1 QLFHVAYVLIK
12 FANSPRPDLWVLER
26 STDLGLTYSPWQY
39 FASSKRDCI
48 ERFGARSIE
57 RIFKDD
63 DVICTTEYS
72 RIVPLENG
80 EIVVSLVNGRP
91 GAMNF
96 SYSPVLQ
103 DFTKATNIR
112 LRFLRTNT
120 LLGHLMGK
128 ALRDPTVT
136 RRYYYSIKDISIGGR
151 CVCNGHA
158 DVCGA
163 KDPSDPYRL
172 QCDCQHNTC
181 GGSCDHCCPGF
192 NQLPWKPAT
201 TASANECEPCNCNG
215 HAFDCYYDPEVDQH
229 RASVDRRDQNRGGGV
244 CMECQH
250 HTTGINCERC
260 VPGYYRSP
268 LHPVE
273 SALACSACSCAS
285 EFMDGTCEDL
295 TGRCYC
301 KPNYTG
307 PNCGA
312 CAEGYVNFPQ
322 CYHYL
327 LCTGSFRPP
336 NLIHC
341 ECSPTGTRGN
351 SCRPDPVSRVC
362 ICKPNFEGTHC
373 DQCSF
378 GFYGLNC
385 QPCQCSGPGVLD
397 GSCDVDSGQC
407 LCRSGFEG
415 HFCGQCAPG
424 YFNYPLCQLC
434 GCSGVGTLPEG
445 CDLAGRCL
453 CKPMFTGPRCDQC
466 SHGFHSYPNCQ
477 VLSCDIKVKLDGV
490 YFSKIQA
497 GSALGVGNPALKR
510 AAPPKKQMKSWVTCH
525 CSIEGSRHSTC
536 DQETGQCNCLPNVA
550 AQRCNTCL
558 PGAYGFPLCQ
568 EATCFIFGG
577 FLSLLFSYLGSCEC
591 RPYVEGLACD
601 RCKPLYWNLTPDNPY
616 GCSTCH
622 CGTEGTLS
630 GVAECLQGNGQCF
643 CKPNICSRTCSV
655 CKDGYFGLDDG
666 KYFGCQGC
674 QCDIGGSV
682 GLTCDER
689 AGRCHCRQNVEGDK
703 CNQPKR
709 EHYFPDLHHL
719 KFEIE
724 EGTTPDGRPVR
735 FGYNPLEFEN
745 FSWKGYAQMSTIQPE
760 VVVTVNVTSPDLFLI
775 VFRYVNRESANVE
788 GRVSILEEGRLDVCG
803 NCSEQSKQIIFAPS
817 TEPTFVTVPQN
828 SFGEPFVLNPST
840 WSVTIEAQGIL
851 LDYLVLLPSA
861 YYEAPILQLKVT
873 EACVYSPSPEQT
885 KQNCLLY
892 QYLSV
897 DGFPS
902 SQGADGI
909 CRFDNT
915 VPRPCQTEQITL
927 RHPPMAVCSGNNI
940 NVQMT
945 LAVPRPGGYVLLVE
959 YVNEDE
965 STQTVNVIVN
975 TPGRES
981 QQGTLTLYTC
991 KYSYLCCRVIFVNA
1005 LNENLVFLIKCSN
1018 IPICFFFQYKVHLI
1032 PWEQFSME
1040 YAEPKVHCISV
1051 HGTFSPS
1058 RGACIPSRFQKPSQS
1073 IVLKGGQTASIP
1085 STLPL
1090 IYESQLTPA
1099 DQPNEP
1105 QKPRPRPPTAVDS
1118 GDLIL
1123 LQSPRTVVIYNSRI
1137 QTLGPYAFILHYY
1150 QPNHPAFPVEVLING
1165 GRIWQGSANA
1175 TFCPHGYGCRSLVI
1189 SENQIILDVTDH
1201 NLSVTIRVPEG
1212 KTLWLDYVL
1221 VVPEESYNSNYL
1233 NEEPLDKSYKFI
1245 SSCGISSFYINSKA
1259 SSFCRDSAISLSV
1272 FYNNGA
1278 QPCTCHEAGALSSSC
1293 EAFGG
1298 QCSCKPNVIGRSCSR
1313 CATGYW
1319 GFPNCRT
1326 CNCGARLCSEVT
1338 GQCICPPHTVK
1349 PECMVCE
1356 PLTFGCHPLI
1366 GCERCNCSR
1375 TGVQELTDPE
1385 CDRENGQCKCKPNV
1399 SGRRCDQCT
1408 RGFYNYPNCKRCDC
1422 NEAGTQA
1429 DICHPVT
1436 GQCHC
1441 KENVEGVRCDQCRL
1455 GTFHLDPANPKGC
1468 TSCFCFGATDRCRSS
1483 EKFRTEFIDM
1493 TGWVL
1498 LNGDRQEM
1506 EVSFQPEEKLV
1517 TANLKDIFPDNQ
1529 EMYWRA
1535 PRPYLGDRV
1544 SSYGGFLRYQLNSE
1558 AMRGD
1563 LFPVPVEARPD
1574 VILKGNQ
1581 MTIMYLEKVYP
1592 NVGEQHHGRV
1602 QLLEGDF
1609 RHAQTHN
1616 PVSRE
1621 ELMMVLANL
1630 QELQI
1635 RALHSQSAKSVSLG
1649 RVSLEV
1655 ATDTAMGV
1663 STSYVEICMCPANYR
1678 GDSCQYWAAFVYL
1691 FLWVLFLVKSIM
1703 LTCQCY
1709 KVGAAAFCFNCQHH
1723 TAGDHCERCRNGFV
1737 GNLIRGEPL
1746 TCSGCPCPLQVASN
1760 NFALGC
1766 VDRGS
1771 TMQCLCKP
1779 GYAGSKCER
1788 CAPGY
1793 YGNPMVIGSSCQPCD
1808 CNGNTDSNM
1817 LFSHCDALTGVC
1829 IGCMHNTAGPHCEIC
1844 APGYYG
1850 DAVLAKNCSNC
1861 DCSPCGTESCDHRT
1875 GLCLCKP
1882 GVTGVRCDRCED
1894 GYYGYDRCAGCQ
1906 KCDCDIAALSP
1917 TCHTQNGQCLCQ
1929 PGVNG
1934 ARCQQC
1940 APGYWAYGANGCT
1953 KCNCKGGS
1961 CNPRTGE
1968 CTCSDGLAGKQC
1980 DTCIQKYE
1988 ILLSNGADSTNKPC
2002 NRRIVIFGG
2011 GGTQTRECLHTYTEG
2026 SRVNTRD
2033 KKKQTKIRLLTAVVV
2048 GVEDELLRYQNSLDS
2063 AKQNTDELENE
2074 SMNLIQDL
2082 DVLEEKVTMANRKAD
2097 KLGEATQETFQQAED
2112 LLNRAMGIT
2121 NSIFDIMEQMNRT
2134 ASANS
2139 STPSS
2144 EEYRQKL
2151 AEVEKML
2158 NEMKARAFGDQTR
2171 RAKGE
2176 QQAARKLL
2184 ERVKEEME
2192 SRLEENHRLALDIKD
2207 QLTQFSSEL
2216 MDLRDLLNEA
2226 VNKTGRADELNSINQ
2241 IVLEEFKQ
2249 KIDDIQDQ
2257 VRQVEDLLKMAEDAL
2272 VQVYDILQMLNNAIE
2287 EYEKL
2292 AANLDGA
2299 KAPLMDKVK
2308 KFSPART
2315 KTPIVEQAEEHARL
2329 LDQLAKNLSSII
2341 EDTNQ
2346 DGFIQRAINASN
2358 AYSGIIEA
2366 VKSAEKAANE
2376 AAAAADDALKNVRS
2390 EDLAGKAE
2398 RLKKKSN
2405 KLEEEAKAAQK
2416 NLTTEVKPALQEAKK
2431 NLRDVKSK
2439 KEELFTGLRSVQNK
2453 LIMDRDDVLDN
2464 INNAKMTAQEAN
2476 TTASDVEETVTT
2488 MKKNLDE
2495 WKEKYGGTPSED
2507 FTKVFQ
2513 EAKTSVTALEKTIP
2527 ELLEKLNKIESQTS
2541 QSSNISNNILR
2552 IRQLISQARNAASK
2566 VKVPMKFNG
2575 NSGVQL
2581 RNPRNLQDLAAY
2593 TSLKF
2598 HIRTVGATKKKRQV
2612 AADAKRFVLY
2622 LGNQDNLVKCSHSLS
2637 LRRSGKVKPVFL
2649 CPTTSRSSL
2658 RSSDVILFFFSLTFL
2673 FRSSLFFSTR
2683 KTNLDRVTVFT
2694 EVTQDKRLLSP
2705 SYYLGGLPADK
2716 MPASPLLLCYS
2727 PDLKNSFGQECN
2739 YSLVLFKLLLFERLL
2754 ADNLPNCSAGSIS
2767 NVFDTKMW
2775 LLPCNF
2781 FFQGSGLK
2789 NRILRSRPMPRQH
2802 DGLARRILQE
2812 ALAFL
2817 SFYVVPLF
2825 YVLLVEYLFL
2835 YLIKENSIKTKFKE
2849 KKKKNPSMA
2858 KEVPYARLSTT
2869 SSVRAALHFTVLI
2882 ARSTAKLFFSFSLR
2896 KLFPNGGS
2904 LKGCMRNIK
2913 ALDKYIDLKRA
2924 NTTGVSYGCSA
2935 DLLVARSV
2943 RFHGDGYLR
2952 LPVENVPSLDN
2963 DFYSGFGF
2971 RTNQKSG
2978 LLFHYS
2984 ATVCLQFS
2992 TLCISFTRRAK
3003 AMADRIQSPYNHVMV
3018 FEPRTV
3024 APQMVVDLQQ
3034 NVENYNV
3041 TLSCSNEKGPQQMR
3055 ALPKRDRKKSK
3066 INTLDQY
3073 FLFSAQ
3079 QDQLFKPEYT
3089 LLSKVLDFSIPRT
3102 PPRLQL
3108 LPKAALMGRRRRVER
3123 SCQLFNQPKAFNGAY
3138 QFGGFSFSHLEYES
3152 VPESLK
3158 ERSHFSMEVQLN
3170 SSNGLLFYVSDDLEK
3185 SYMALFVANGRFI
3198 FLIHIN
3204 GAKLKLRVRE
3214 KYNDSQWHT
3223 IFFSRDQNKASLVID
3238 GLKAQTGTLL
3248 KTDDFIARNP
3258 FYVGGVPADKDA
3270 SLRSFR
3276 GCMKNLKL
3284 DGEPLEPPTRVYG
3297 VIPCFQ
3303 GSLEPGVYFSANG
3316 GYVTQDNS
3324 FVIGRDFE
3332 LMLEVRPQSPSGLV
3346 FHAGRK
3352 GHYVTLYT
3360 ENGKATVKVNTGA
3373 GGISASV
3380 TPRQS
3385 LCDGQWHA
3393 IAVIKRKNVIQLD
3406 VDTEGNYTVGP
3417 SHAHSA
3423 GNEELLYVGGVP
3435 DTVEIPVVPPPSSY
3449 IGCIRNVII
3458 NQNPTDLFRTKS
3470 VHGAVG
3476 LQGCPV
3482 I

>member
-1 QLFHVAYVLIK
+1 MWQQLFHVAYVLIK

-322 CYHYL
+322 CYPEPTYPDRG
-327 LCTGSFRPP
+327 TGEVLPVGEII
-336 NLIHC
+336 NC

-477 VLSCDIKVKLDGV
+477 
-490 YFSKIQA
+490 A
-497 GSALGVGNPALKR
+497 
-510 AAPPKKQMKSWVTCH
+510 CH

-568 EATCFIFGG
+568 VGSCNPAGSVNSEVSTSA
-577 FLSLLFSYLGSCEC
+577 GSCEC

-991 KYSYLCCRVIFVNA
+991 KYS
-1005 LNENLVFLIKCSN
+1005 
-1018 IPICFFFQYKVHLI
+1018 FFQYKVHLI

-1678 GDSCQYWAAFVYL
+1678 GDSCQ
-1691 FLWVLFLVKSIM
+1691 
-1703 LTCQCY
+1703 
-1709 KVGAAAFCFNCQHH
+1709 NCQHH

-1988 ILLSNGADSTNKPC
+1988 ILLSNGADSTKC
-2002 NRRIVIFGG
+2002 E
-2011 GGTQTRECLHTYTEG
+2011 REYKFLM
-2026 SRVNTRD
+2026 
-2033 KKKQTKIRLLTAVVV
+2033 LFA
-2048 GVEDELLRYQNSLDS
+2048 DELLRYQNSLDS

-2622 LGNQDNLVKCSHSLS
+2622 LGNQDIQFILLYQKD
-2637 LRRSGKVKPVFL
+2637 KVRIFI
-2649 CPTTSRSSL
+2649 R
-2658 RSSDVILFFFSLTFL
+2658 
-2673 FRSSLFFSTR
+2673 
-2683 KTNLDRVTVFT
+2683 LDRVTVFT

-2716 MPASPLLLCYS
+2716 MPA
-2727 PDLKNSFGQECN
+2727 
-2739 YSLVLFKLLLFERLL
+2739 
-2754 ADNLPNCSAGSIS
+2754 
-2767 NVFDTKMW
+2767 
-2775 LLPCNF
+2775 
-2781 FFQGSGLK
+2781 
-2789 NRILRSRPMPRQH
+2789 
-2802 DGLARRILQE
+2802 
-2812 ALAFL
+2812 
-2817 SFYVVPLF
+2817 
-2825 YVLLVEYLFL
+2825 
-2835 YLIKENSIKTKFKE
+2835 
-2849 KKKKNPSMA
+2849 
-2858 KEVPYARLSTT
+2858 
-2869 SSVRAALHFTVLI
+2869 
-2882 ARSTAKLFFSFSLR
+2882 SLR

-2992 TLCISFTRRAK
+2992 TLFLT
-3003 AMADRIQSPYNHVMV
+3003 
-3018 FEPRTV
+3018 PRTV

-3066 INTLDQY
+3066 
-3073 FLFSAQ
+3073 
-3079 QDQLFKPEYT
+3079 
-3089 LLSKVLDFSIPRT
+3089 
-3102 PPRLQL
+3102 L

-3258 FYVGGVPADKDA
+3258 FYVGGVPADKAKSHIPDA